1 MYWAEFFTIVIAH
14 LFAVTSPGP
23 DFAVVMRQS
32 VRFGARSGIWTSLG
46 VGSAILLHVSYCLLG
61 VALLLSQSPA
71 LLNAMKLL
79 AAVYLFYLGVQSIR
93 ASFVRPVIDGDA
105 TLEPALS
112 AARAFG
118 LGFVT
123 NGLNPKAT
131 LFFPRAIHC
140 SHRPQYTDYYSGHLW
155 FISCRSNISLVRFFI
170 LNLRDPKGEGVHS
183 TNGYMVRACYG
194 GGLNIDLSPVS
205 AKRRLYRMV
214 TRLKLRVVQ
223 CIWAGI
229 CGIVAIKVN
238 SYAK

>member
-61 VALLLSQSPA
+61 VAFLLSQSPA
-71 LLNAMKLL
+71 LFNAMKLL

-131 LFFPRAIHC
+131 LFFLALFTAVIDPNTPTNYSTFLRLYISPSRRLFGLPRF
-140 SHRPQYTDYYSGHLW
+140 LL
-155 FISCRSNISLVRFFI
+155 SLILGIPRVREFMCC
-170 LNLRDPKGEGVHS
+170 ESGVHGWS
-183 TNGYMVRACYG
+183 GV
-194 GGLNIDLSPVS
+194 
-205 AKRRLYRMV
+205 
-214 TRLKLRVVQ
+214 
-223 CIWAGI
+223 WAR
-229 CGIVAIKVN
+229 
-238 SYAK
+238 S

>member
-1 MYWAEFFTIVIAH
+1 MYWAEFFTIVIGH

-61 VALLLSQSPA
+61 VAFLLSQSPA
-71 LLNAMKLL
+71 LFNAMKLL

-131 LFFPRAIHC
+131 LFSSRYSLQSSTPIH
-140 SHRPQYTDYYSGHLW
+140 RLL
-155 FISCRSNISLVRFFI
+155 FRSSMVYILREQHFFGSLFY
-170 LNLRDPKGEGVHS
+170 P
-183 TNGYMVRACYG
+183 
-194 GGLNIDLSPVS
+194 
-205 AKRRLYRMV
+205 
-214 TRLKLRVVQ
+214 
-223 CIWAGI
+223 
-229 CGIVAIKVN
+229 
-238 SYAK
+238 